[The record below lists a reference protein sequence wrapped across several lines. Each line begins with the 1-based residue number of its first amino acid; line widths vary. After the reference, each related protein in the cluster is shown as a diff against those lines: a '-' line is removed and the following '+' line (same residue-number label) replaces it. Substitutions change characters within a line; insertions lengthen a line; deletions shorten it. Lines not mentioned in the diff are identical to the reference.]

1 MATARRNGEGTL
13 MDTDVGTE
21 LYAITA
27 VVAQFEVAPE
37 TLVRYERAGLLRPV
51 LVNEVRFY
59 STADIGRLNTI
70 RRMTDIMG
78 INLAGVD
85 VVLRLLEEIRLLQRQ
100 LE

>member
-1 MATARRNGEGTL
+1 ME
-13 MDTDVGTE
+13 TDVGTE

-37 TLVRYERAGLLRPV
+37 TLIRYERAGLVRPV

-59 STADIGRLNTI
+59 STADIDRLNTI

>member
-1 MATARRNGEGTL
+1 METG
-13 MDTDVGTE
+13 VGGE

-27 VVAQFEVAPE
+27 VVAQFDVAPE
-37 TLVRYERAGLLRPV
+37 TLVRYERAGLLHPH

-59 STADIGRLNTI
+59 STDDIARLNTI
-70 RRMTDIMG
+70 RRLTDLLG

-85 VVLRLLEEIRLLQRQ
+85 VVLRLLEEIHILQRQ

>member
-1 MATARRNGEGTL
+1 METH
-13 MDTDVGTE
+13 VSE

-27 VVAQFEVAPE
+27 VVAQFDVTPE
-37 TLVRYERAGLLRPV
+37 TLVRYERAGLLFPQV
-51 LVNEVRFY
+51 VNEVRFY
-59 STADIGRLNTI
+59 SNADVERLNTI

>member
-1 MATARRNGEGTL
+1 METG
-13 MDTDVGTE
+13 VGE

-27 VVAQFEVAPE
+27 IVAQFEVTPE
-37 TLVRYERAGLLRPV
+37 TLVRYERAGLLRPQ
-51 LVNEVRFY
+51 LINDVRFY
-59 STADIGRLNTI
+59 SAADIDRLNTI